1 MTSVFSKHYLCKV
14 YLYSIH
20 ILIRGNC
27 GTIFLKPSKVEKLFT
42 CLEVISNLEAGL
54 QLSQLGCIPELW
66 IKIMFLNTCVM
77 YTVTYWRYILPQR
90 KYVVQ
95 LHTHVGE
102 IFPHNGT
109 HPVTAFEHF
118 SSMSF
123 SQFFSVS
130 IVP

>member
-1 MTSVFSKHYLCKV
+1 MWHNL
-14 YLYSIH
+14 
-20 ILIRGNC
+20 
-27 GTIFLKPSKVEKLFT
+27 LKPSKVEKLFT

-54 QLSQLGCIPELW
+54 QLSQLCGIPELW

-77 YTVTYWRYILPQR
+77 CTVTYWRYILPQR

-95 LHTHVGE
+95 LPTHVGE
-102 IFPHNGT
+102 IFPHYGT